1 MELLNERLRDVDP
14 AQRFFALTEI
24 KKEVA
29 GATQSMT
36 SVPKP
41 LKFLSQHYKGMK
53 DYYNT
58 LAPSDFKV
66 SHLLTK
72 FYSCNLQTWC
82 QSSAWLPVMRAPTR
96 A

>member
-1 MELLNERLRDVDP
+1 MELLNERLRDADP
-14 AQRFFALTEI
+14 AQRVFALAEI

-53 DYYNT
+53 EYYNT

-72 FYSCNLQTWC
+72 FYRSNLQTWS
-82 QSSAWLPVMRAPTR
+82 QLSAWSPVMRALMR